1 MQRGAH
7 MPTRFEACRQAGD
20 THSHRASTTD
30 VDGATLAHTRFWNL
44 KRNWRHSITRS
55 EMAAAT
61 GESLL
66 PLRIALIGEAVQRCL
81 VHTDWTH
88 VLPRVGLHVSL
99 DGLRPLLRNRVE
111 GVDLSPRPPT
121 DEEMNMLT
129 GRRQRDPRR
138 LTRLVVSP
146 AHLIAAR
153 PLATLPPGAPHP
165 AAAMPPDMATNI
177 HAGLAADM
185 MTGAIRPTW
194 NHTAH
199 LPGIRPDVIASGVRL
214 PRALNVTMEVAA
226 SARVGPA
233 AGTRSQTRT
242 GSASTS
248 AWDVSG
254 ASA

>member
-1 MQRGAH
+1 
-7 MPTRFEACRQAGD
+7 MPLQ
-20 THSHRASTTD
+20 
-30 VDGATLAHTRFWNL
+30 
-44 KRNWRHSITRS
+44 
-55 EMAAAT
+55 
-61 GESLL
+61 
-66 PLRIALIGEAVQRCL
+66 IALIGEAVQRCL

-88 VLPRVGLHVSL
+88 VLPRVGLHASL

-111 GVDLSPRPPT
+111 GVDLSPGPPT
-121 DEEMNMLT
+121 DEEMNVLT

-165 AAAMPPDMATNI
+165 AAATTPNMSTDTE
-177 HAGLAADM
+177 AGTAADM
-185 MTGAIRPTW
+185 MTGATRPTW
-194 NHTAH
+194 HHSAH
-199 LPGIRPDVIASGVRL
+199 LPGVRPDVIARGVRL

-226 SARVGPA
+226 STRVGPA

-254 ASA
+254 ASG